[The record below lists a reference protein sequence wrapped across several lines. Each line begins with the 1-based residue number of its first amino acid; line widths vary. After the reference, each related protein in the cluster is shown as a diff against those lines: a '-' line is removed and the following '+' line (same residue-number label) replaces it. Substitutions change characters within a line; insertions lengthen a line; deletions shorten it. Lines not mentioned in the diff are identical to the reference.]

1 MTTET
6 PSPIKAYSIMAR
18 DFSDLHHHLG
28 DVVARSARAAVA
40 EVKRDYKSRYRD
52 FVAERIKLAEIDQ
65 VDLRD
70 EMAAWMSR
78 QEFVDDSI
86 WEWDVGGNTVRMTIA
101 QANSWNEAD
110 VTWQTMRGAQV
121 YVPMIDRSGLEIGS
135 FVSLWRYLQKNPDE
149 VSFQEPA
156 NPKESCGLMATAPPL
171 PAACMWSL
179 KGSLASDHN
188 HHSTPH

>member
-1 MTTET
+1 
-6 PSPIKAYSIMAR
+6 
-18 DFSDLHHHLG
+18 
-28 DVVARSARAAVA
+28 
-40 EVKRDYKSRYRD
+40 
-52 FVAERIKLAEIDQ
+52 
-65 VDLRD
+65 
-70 EMAAWMSR
+70 MAAWMSR

-110 VTWQTMRGAQV
+110 VTGQTMRGAQV

-135 FVSLWRYLQKNPDE
+135 FVSLWRYLQKNPDD

-156 NPKESCGLMATAPPL
+156 NPKEYCGLMPTVPPL

-188 HHSTPH
+188 

>member
-1 MTTET
+1 MATKGRM
-6 PSPIKAYSIMAR
+6 KAYSVLAT
-18 DFSDLHHHLG
+18 DFSGADHHLC
-28 DVVARSARAAVA
+28 DVVAKSARAAVA

-52 FVAERIKLAEIDQ
+52 FVAERIKLSEIDQ
-65 VDLRD
+65 DDLRD
-70 EMAAWMSR
+70 QMAAWMSR

-110 VTWQTMRGAQV
+110 VTGQTMRGAQV

-135 FVSLWRYLQKNPDE
+135 FVSLWRYLQKNPDD

-156 NPKESCGLMATAPPL
+156 NPKEYCGLMPTVPPL

-188 HHSTPH
+188 